1 MATQLGDQMDRMNLN
16 SSPARLDTHAVG
28 GLAVPAQGV
37 RKQRSQRFTVP
48 LSPPRAQSS
57 SPSPSS
63 YSIPPSTL
71 AFQPAPLPVQAQS
84 IGLAPETY
92 YQTSSGD
99 RIHGGGGG
107 GAREYSS
114 SVSSSEED
122 QPQQQRTQYSHP
134 SPLSYSFQQPAQP
147 PQYHSYRPHPL
158 PSPTPSPA
166 PGSAPL
172 SYGGLPGSP
181 PMEFTY
187 HHQGMTFLATPGAPG
202 GFAQSAPQG
211 FARGFGATGGG
222 YGARQGQGMAMMQ
235 GDDEV
240 IDTAIVIK
248 SIPFSAPKEQ
258 LLAVMDSLSLP
269 PPFAFNYHYDTSAAS
284 PAQAPQFRG
293 LAFANYRTPEEA
305 RLTVSA
311 LNGFEFQG
319 RKLRAEFKRV
329 LKPGEKE
336 AIEREKALKRMRSA
350 QLLANEYLGPAVGAA
365 AGAAAGVG
373 GWNRRE
379 ASAPGGYPIGV
390 PGPFGGVGMGLGPGA
405 GAGEEE
411 DYGRPILGGAFS
423 RTFGAGAREY
433 GSVGGGEVEA
443 MGMGMG
449 RQASLS
455 TSGSEGGSE
464 SLSGSGASERLS
476 AGGERKNE
484 LDLNDPPTLE
494 IYSRVLLF
502 RDDSLRDELAFAR
515 SLTAGQRRIVHLVA
529 KKLGMD
535 HRSEGDEREGGRQ
548 VVVYK
553 RGKAPGGDERKP
565 HTLRQHASASH
576 LRRPA
581 SRDSFTHPY
590 YASHSLSPSR
600 ARTPPPPALPT
611 SYSAHYLSPT
621 SLHPSPSALR
631 GKKSMPDIRYST
643 SGHLIP
649 SSSSS
654 SSLSSSAL
662 AAPGRVTMTPGRRAN
677 GTYATIANPPGGR
690 AREVP
695 SVLGLFQQH
704 GIADSSASAAGAAH
718 SRSAS
723 GSGSG
728 GKDEGIVGRRE
739 FYASGTNEVE
749 GGSGRA
755 EAVRMPEGPGSAA
768 AAGMEW
774 RKR

>member
-1 MATQLGDQMDRMNLN
+1 MDRMTVKP
-16 SSPARLDTHAVG
+16 SPALRDTHAAG
-28 GLAVPAQGV
+28 GLAAPAQAV

-48 LSPPRAQSS
+48 LSPQRMQSS

-92 YQTSSGD
+92 YQTSSDG
-99 RIHGGGGG
+99 RSGRGGEGGGGG
-107 GAREYSS
+107 RREYSS
-114 SVSSSEED
+114 SVSSSEEE
-122 QPQQQRTQYSHP
+122 QPHQQRTQYSHP
-134 SPLSYSFQQPAQP
+134 SPLSYQFQPPPQQ
-147 PQYHSYRPHPL
+147 PQYHPYRPHPL
-158 PSPTPSPA
+158 PSPSPSPSPSPAPA
-166 PGSAPL
+166 PGSAAL

-187 HHQGMTFLATPGAPG
+187 HHQGMSFLAAPGAPG
-202 GFAQSAPQG
+202 GFAPSAPQG
-211 FARGFGATGGG
+211 FARGFRSTGGG
-222 YGARQGQGMAMMQ
+222 YGARQGQGMSTMQ
-235 GDDEV
+235 GEDEV

-269 PPFAFNYHYDTSAAS
+269 APFAFNYHYDTSAAS
-284 PAQAPQFRG
+284 PAQVPQFRG
-293 LAFANYRTPEEA
+293 LAFANYRTAEEA

-350 QLLANEYLGPAVGAA
+350 QLLATSAAAAAEYLGPPVPAA
-365 AGAAAGVG
+365 PG

-379 ASAPGGYPIGV
+379 ASAPGGYPIGL
-390 PGPFGGVGMGLGPGA
+390 PFSGFGTGMV
-405 GAGEEE
+405 AGEEE

-423 RTFGAGAREY
+423 RTFGGVREY
-433 GSVGGGEVEA
+433 GTVAGGEVE
-443 MGMGMG
+443 GMRMG

-455 TSGSEGGSE
+455 MSESEGGSE

-548 VVVYK
+548 VIVYK

-576 LRRPA
+576 LRRPS
-581 SRDSFTHPY
+581 SRDSFSHSY
-590 YASHSLSPSR
+590 HQSHSLSPSR
-600 ARTPPPPALPT
+600 ARTPPPPSLPT

-621 SLHPSPSALR
+621 PLHPSPSALR

-643 SGHLIP
+643 SGHLVP
-649 SSSSS
+649 ASSSSS
-654 SSLSSSAL
+654 ASSAL
-662 AAPGRVTMTPGRRAN
+662 AAPRVTMTPGRRSNAN
-677 GTYATIANPPGGR
+677 LRGDGVYATIASLPPGR

-695 SVLGLFQQH
+695 SVLGLFQQQ
-704 GIADSSASAAGAAH
+704 GISREESEAAAH
-718 SRSAS
+718 SRSGS

-728 GKDEGIVGRRE
+728 GKCEGMPGRRE
-739 FYASGTNEVE
+739 FYASASAGTNEIE
-749 GGSGRA
+749 GGNGRA
-755 EAVRMPEGPGSAA
+755 EAVRMPEGPGGAA
-768 AAGMEW
+768 GAGMEW